1 VLLTFRSGMAP
12 HETLASYQVTRFPV
26 FVATDKSRRIR
37 DIGPEGYFDADES
50 VDRLVK
56 RLVTE

>member
-1 VLLTFRSGMAP
+1 M
-12 HETLASYQVTRFPV
+12 
-26 FVATDKSRRIR
+26 ATDKSRRIR